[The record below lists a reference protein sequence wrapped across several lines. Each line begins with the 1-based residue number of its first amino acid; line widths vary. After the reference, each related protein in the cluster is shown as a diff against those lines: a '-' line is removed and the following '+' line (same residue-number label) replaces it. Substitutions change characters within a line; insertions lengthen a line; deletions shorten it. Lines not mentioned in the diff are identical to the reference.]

1 MRRMLDPKTI
11 GGGNTTPA
19 RHGYMVVIDYI
30 LFYVVLT
37 AKDYA
42 FKVGQQTEVGDI
54 KSDEYKELYQ
64 PGYYPCGGYIGR
76 LEKKILASTFQILN
90 NDTFKVSG
98 LDLKDPAQNMSYNV
112 QTELS
117 SHVIRV
123 VKLF

>member
-1 MRRMLDPKTI
+1 MRRMLDPKEA
-11 GGGNTTPA
+11 GGSTPA
-19 RHGYMVVIDYI
+19 RHGYMVVIDFI
-30 LFYVVLT
+30 LFYVALT
-37 AKDYA
+37 AKDYD
-42 FKVGQQTEVGDI
+42 FKVGQYTEVDSI
-54 KSDEYKELYQ
+54 KSDEYKELRQ

-98 LDLKDPAQNMSYNV
+98 LDLKDPSQNMSYNV